1 MASYPAL
8 RRPGKR
14 PARAGR
20 LVVRVPLI
28 VVVLALVG
36 AAAVAFQ
43 LTGFDGTSS
52 KAKPAT
58 LSPSVLL
65 EKPALGGK
73 LDLDSR
79 GLVVTSGQS
88 SFSLAFH
95 QPRHSRWQLT
105 RNSARRSTPYGLE
118 TITLGT
124 NRAEQSVRVDRHQGT
139 RLWRWHLTTTKLT
152 PRLSADGSVRFK
164 AGSKDAGLRIL
175 PVKLFNRAGK
185 NGTTRA
191 ATSGRR
197 MPGLPSP
204 SRGPPRWRAAR

>member
-36 AAAVAFQ
+36 AVAVAFQ

-79 GLVVTSGQS
+79 GLVVT
-88 SFSLAFH
+88 
-95 QPRHSRWQLT
+95 
-105 RNSARRSTPYGLE
+105 
-118 TITLGT
+118 
-124 NRAEQSVRVDRHQGT
+124 
-139 RLWRWHLTTTKLT
+139 
-152 PRLSADGSVRFK
+152 GS
-164 AGSKDAGLRIL
+164 
-175 PVKLFNRAGK
+175 
-185 NGTTRA
+185 
-191 ATSGRR
+191 
-197 MPGLPSP
+197 
-204 SRGPPRWRAAR
+204 